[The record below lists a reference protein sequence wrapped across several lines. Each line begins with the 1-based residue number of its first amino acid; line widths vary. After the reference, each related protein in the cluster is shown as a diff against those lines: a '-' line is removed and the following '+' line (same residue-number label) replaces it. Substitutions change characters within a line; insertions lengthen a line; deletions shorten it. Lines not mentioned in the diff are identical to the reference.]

1 MRSLLTCVIVAGW
14 VMVSIESTTWAGPD
28 HSAPEERMW
37 TVDKAQ
43 QWYASQPWMV
53 GCNFLPSSAVND
65 VEMWQRDTFD
75 SQTID
80 RELDWAHSLGFN
92 TVRVFLNFVVW
103 QDDPAGLKERFA
115 EFLAIAD
122 RHKIVVM
129 PILLDDCNFAGRVA
143 ATGPQPDPI
152 PGVHNSQ
159 WVSSPPLAMVTDRT
173 TWPALE
179 QYVKDMIKTFA
190 NDRRVVVWDL
200 YNEPGNGPGEQSRP
214 LMEAAFVWAREVGP
228 SQPLT
233 TGAWTDF
240 DSPFSRRMM
249 ELSDV
254 VSFHGYDPV
263 PGMEAKLKI
272 CATYGRPVLCT
283 EWLVRRGGN
292 NFDTWLPRF
301 RDGKIGCWCWG
312 LVAGRTQTYFPW
324 GSPPQAPEP
333 TQWQHDILRADGTPF
348 REREVRFIRVQTGLL
363 PASALPPRKSLL
375 ATSEQHAAQWRYV
388 LEAPAVD
395 WYRTDYSDVNWKQ
408 GDAPFGTLEPPYG
421 RHPNTTWTSSDI
433 WLRRDF
439 ELPDGTTIAEPMLLL
454 HHDED
459 ATVYINGVLAAT
471 ATGYNAEYEPIDIA
485 PEAAA
490 TLKPGKNVIAV
501 HCRQTGGGQY
511 FDLGLDT
518 AVAK

>member
-14 VMVSIESTTWAGPD
+14 VMVSIESKTWAGPNKA
-28 HSAPEERMW
+28 APEERMW

-173 TWPALE
+173 AWPALE
-179 QYVKDMIKTFA
+179 QYVKDIIKTFA

-254 VSFHGYDPV
+254 VSFHGYDP
-263 PGMEAKLKI
+263 GFSLRFFGGI
-272 CATYGRPVLCT
+272 GGR
-283 EWLVRRGGN
+283 
-292 NFDTWLPRF
+292 D
-301 RDGKIGCWCWG
+301 
-312 LVAGRTQTYFPW
+312 
-324 GSPPQAPEP
+324 
-333 TQWQHDILRADGTPF
+333 
-348 REREVRFIRVQTGLL
+348 
-363 PASALPPRKSLL
+363 
-375 ATSEQHAAQWRYV
+375 EQ
-388 LEAPAVD
+388 
-395 WYRTDYSDVNWKQ
+395 
-408 GDAPFGTLEPPYG
+408 
-421 RHPNTTWTSSDI
+421 
-433 WLRRDF
+433 LRRKKG
-439 ELPDGTTIAEPMLLL
+439 P
-454 HHDED
+454 
-459 ATVYINGVLAAT
+459 
-471 ATGYNAEYEPIDIA
+471 
-485 PEAAA
+485 
-490 TLKPGKNVIAV
+490 
-501 HCRQTGGGQY
+501 
-511 FDLGLDT
+511 
-518 AVAK
+518 